1 MSPASNGGEGRSTP
15 SSPSFSEMARRVAA
29 ANPDVASYQQ
39 LADEMLREVEGYEVD
54 LLAKLLP
61 GYMRAILSRRS
72 KGGTDEEVWESF
84 LAERI
89 PSRNRGTIFM
99 REATR
104 DDLDDAIAR
113 RRKFAGNLDRRALQM
128 QQVQQSM
135 VEHKVE
141 VVAQLPNSAHALR
154 DVETRLREV
163 RAERLKTEGYA
174 KAVHGLERTKALLE
188 SWIADGDTPVLQRLR
203 AHRAHLT
210 TLVSDQ
216 LLANRRAEIRREL
229 LEELR
234 GTG

>member
-1 MSPASNGGEGRSTP
+1 MPSPVSNTP
-15 SSPSFSEMARRVAA
+15 SVPSFSEMARRVAA

-72 KGGTDEEVWESF
+72 KGGSDEEVWESF

-89 PSRNRGTIFM
+89 PSRDRGTIFM
-99 REATR
+99 RDATN
-104 DDLDDAIAR
+104 DDLEDAIAR

-135 VEHKVE
+135 VEHKVA

-154 DVETRLREV
+154 DVETRLSEV
-163 RAERLKTEGYA
+163 RAERLKVEGHG
-174 KAVHGLERTKALLE
+174 KAIHGLERTKILLE
-188 SWIADGDTPVLQRLR
+188 SWLSEGDTPVLQRLR
-203 AHRAHLT
+203 AQHAHLMK
-210 TLVSDQ
+210 LVSDQ
-216 LLANRRAEIRREL
+216 LLVNRRAEIRREL
-229 LEELR
+229 LEELY